1 MANNTSEEI
10 KYRIKRALKTVGK
23 IVVIKML
30 PIILIIVAIIILLS
44 GMTFIDTIDDAERK
58 EGDWSNTPYAASQ
71 YTSDVNIAED
81 GTITTSMTAQEIW
94 DELLKNN
101 SNVTEFLSG
110 PNELLELMN
119 AEIITNYPDTRPD
132 PDEPIDWDKIN
143 KDVNSNETFGIIKFK
158 RAMEDGR
165 DPVTMVYAD
174 PDTFNGWVQEYNAT
188 GSEEAR
194 RNALTHFTIK
204 KNEAAFNTDNSATG
218 SGNTGETTNT
228 VDTGATNAIDE
239 GFSVNTTGGNTV
251 TTGEESE
258 ATNDTNTGS
267 GVSSL
272 SNVLFIG
279 DSITVGLGDSG
290 LIPGAT
296 FMAKVGVSPSY
307 WLENI
312 NSLPLDSDNIQ
323 AVCVMLGVN
332 NTSQT
337 SQMKQLIDE
346 LASRYPGKTIYVQR
360 VLPVTSNYTTI
371 NYNEMNQNISAYNSE
386 IESYC
391 SGKAGVKYIDTSAG
405 YVDTSGAGVN
415 NMFANDGLHP
425 TNYEQLKT
433 NIENAIVNGGSGT
446 SGQAGLN
453 LGTSK
458 YYVVVA
464 TWSET
469 QQIVES
475 NDPSVATVNVTN
487 STMTTQLVNYQ
498 QAVRAYTMPFDYLWS
513 WLVAGRDKNFTLDVA
528 GLVYDSVIEITVHDN
543 VTKVTDTTRYDYEKT
558 VSRQQGDRVIEEQI
572 SYWRKDTI
580 INTTNTLDIR
590 LTKAD
595 VWIVEYTQE
604 FTYQVN
610 DRTETSSGT
619 QPYSGGGTI
628 TSSTVVE
635 GNKYVASPAV
645 IKEKTDPQ
653 DEEDNFV
660 KLLYEYNTVKGN
672 ILSAPDWLF
681 TILENNERTADM
693 VDLTKYLLYKATG
706 TDFGVTSLDL
716 SIFEP
721 GSFNVVTGIGGIFG
735 NTVQEKLWF
744 ALRNVGFSEYAV
756 AGVLGNVHVES
767 GGFDPAAIEGGSGE
781 GIGLIQWSFERRDAL
796 EAYAASKGVSWTD
809 VNTQIEFLI
818 AEMTG
823 EGANGYATYNF
834 IDNKGY
840 TRSDWE
846 NASSP
851 EDAAVAFCWTFERPA
866 GNGLVDRRQYW
877 AREYYN
883 QFHGKQ
889 MSSGSVSSLLQAADS
904 VAQYLV
910 ANNYTYSASDYNDYT
925 FPIANSSRRTLSC
938 SSYVQECLLQAG
950 YTQCAGGEKIWAR
963 TNPALSQKDF
973 NSVGIQ
979 VEIIYDM
986 TQVQPGDIIQYRSDY
1001 HVVIAYSV
1009 SGNNVQVKG
1018 VPEVLNSSGGFN
1030 GRTRTISYF
1039 QQRNAYIVRIIG

>member
-10 KYRIKRALKTVGK
+10 RKRIKMAVKTIGRIMLIK
-23 IVVIKML
+23 IL
-30 PIILIIVAIIILLS
+30 PIIFIILLLVVLLS
-44 GMTFIDTIDDAERK
+44 GMTFLDTIQDAERK

-71 YTSDVNIAED
+71 YTSEVEIAED
-81 GTITTSMTAQEIW
+81 GTITTSMTAQELW

-101 SNVTEFLSG
+101 SNITEFLSG
-110 PNELLELMN
+110 PSELLELMN
-119 AEIITNYPDTRPD
+119 AEIITNYPDTRPE

-143 KDVNSNETFGIIKFK
+143 RDVNSNQTFGIIKFK
-158 RAMEDGR
+158 RAMEDGK
-165 DPVTMVYAD
+165 DPVTMKYAN
-174 PDTFNGWVQEYNAT
+174 PDKFNGWIQEYNAT

-194 RNALTHFTIK
+194 KNALTHFTIK
-204 KNEAAFNTDNSATG
+204 KNEAAFNTNNGTTG
-218 SGNTGETTNT
+218 SGNTEGTTNV
-228 VDTGATNAIDE
+228 VDEQNSANTTIGEDADETETGATE
-239 GFSVNTTGGNTV
+239 
-251 TTGEESE
+251 
-258 ATNDTNTGS
+258 DTNAGS

-279 DSITVGLGDSG
+279 DSITVGLNNSG

-312 NSLPLDSDNIQ
+312 NSLPIDSDNIQ
-323 AVCVMLGVN
+323 AVGVMLGVN

-346 LASRYPGKTIYVQR
+346 LISRYPGKTIYIQR

-371 NYNEMNQNISAYNSE
+371 NYNEMNQNISKYNSE

-391 SGKAGVKYIDTSAG
+391 SGKAGVKFIDTSAG

-433 NIENAIVNGGSGT
+433 NIENAILNGGGGTVSGEY
-446 SGQAGLN
+446 GLN
-453 LGTSK
+453 MGTSK

-513 WLVAGRDKNFTLDVA
+513 WLVTGRDKKFALDVA
-528 GLVYDSVIEITVHDN
+528 SLVYDSEIEVTIHDN
-543 VTKVTDTTRYDYEKT
+543 VTKVTDITRYDYEKT
-558 VSRQQGDRVIEEQI
+558 VTRQQGDKVVEEQV

-604 FTYQVN
+604 FTYQKK
-610 DRTETSSGT
+610 DRQETSSGT

-628 TSSTVVE
+628 TSTTIVE
-635 GNKYVASPAV
+635 GNEYISSPAN
-645 IKEKTDPQ
+645 IREKTNLD
-653 DEEDNFV
+653 DEDENFV
-660 KLLYEYNTVKGN
+660 KLLFNYNEVKNN

-681 TILENNERTADM
+681 NILENNERTADM
-693 VDLTKYLLYKATG
+693 VDLTKYLIYKATG
-706 TDFGVTSLDL
+706 SNFGVTSLDL

-721 GSFNVVTGIGGIFG
+721 GSFNTVANLGGIYG
-735 NTVQEKLWF
+735 STIQEKLWF

-756 AGVLGNVHVES
+756 AGVMGNVHVES
-767 GGFDPAAIEGGSGE
+767 GGFNPSAIEGGSGE
-781 GIGLIQWSFERRDAL
+781 GIGLIQWSFGRRDAL

-834 IDNKGY
+834 QNAHGY
-840 TRSDWE
+840 TREDWE
-846 NASSP
+846 NATSP
-851 EDAAVAFCWTFERPA
+851 EDAAVAFCYTFERPGVLA
-866 GNGLVDRRQYW
+866 LDKRKYW

-889 MSSGSVSSLLQAADS
+889 MSSGSVSSLLQAADA

-925 FPIANSSRRTLSC
+925 FPIANSSKRTLSC

-963 TNPALSQKDF
+963 TNPALSKKDF

-979 VEIIYDM
+979 VELIYDM
-986 TQVQPGDIIQYRSDY
+986 NQVQPGDIIQYRSDY
-1001 HVVIAYSV
+1001 HVVIAYNV

-1039 QQRNAYIVRIIG
+1039 QQRNAYIVRIVG

>member
-10 KYRIKRALKTVGK
+10 KNRIKAAIKTVGRIMFIK
-23 IVVIKML
+23 IL
-30 PIILIIVAIIILLS
+30 PIILVIILLVVLLS
-44 GMTFIDTIDDAERK
+44 GMTFLDTITDAERV

-101 SNVTEFLSG
+101 SNIEEFLDG
-110 PNELLELMN
+110 PEELLELMN

-132 PDEPIDWDKIN
+132 PDEPIKWE
-143 KDVNSNETFGIIKFK
+143 DVNRDVDSNETFGIIKFK
-158 RAMEDGR
+158 RAMEDGG

-194 RNALTHFTIK
+194 RNALTHFTIQ
-204 KNEAAFNTDNSATG
+204 KNEAFNTNNSTTG

-239 GFSVNTTGGNTV
+239 GFSVNNTGSGTETTD
-251 TTGEESE
+251 EESE
-258 ATNDTNTGS
+258 GTENTNTGS

-279 DSITVGLGDSG
+279 DSITVGLRDSG
-290 LIPGAT
+290 LISGAT
-296 FMAKVGVSPSY
+296 FMAQVGVSPSY

-346 LASRYPGKTIYVQR
+346 LVNRYPGKTIYVQR

-371 NYNEMNQNISAYNSE
+371 NYNQMNQNISKYNSE
-386 IESYC
+386 IENYC
-391 SGKAGVKYIDTSAG
+391 SGKAGVQYIDTSAG

-415 NMFANDGLHP
+415 NMFSNDGLHP

-433 NIENAIVNGGSGT
+433 NIENAILNGSSGT
-446 SGQAGLN
+446 GSGQAGLN

-475 NDPSVATVNVTN
+475 NDPSVAKINVTN

-558 VSRQQGDRVIEEQI
+558 VKRQQGDRVIEEQI

-595 VWIVEYTQE
+595 VWIVEYTQK
-604 FTYQVN
+604 FTYQKK
-610 DRTETSSGT
+610 DRQETSSGT
-619 QPYSGGGTI
+619 QPYAGGGTI
-628 TSSTVVE
+628 TSTTVVE
-635 GNKYVASPAV
+635 GNEYISSPAV
-645 IKEKTDPQ
+645 IKEKTNFD
-653 DEEDNFV
+653 DEDENFV
-660 KLLYEYNTVKGN
+660 KLLFNYNEVKNN
-672 ILSAPDWLF
+672 ILSAPDWLI

-693 VDLTKYLLYKATG
+693 VDLTKYLIYKATG
-706 TDFGVTSLDL
+706 TNLGVTSLDL

-721 GSFNVVTGIGGIFG
+721 GSFNVVTGISGIFG

-744 ALRNVGFSEYAV
+744 ALRNLGFSEYAV

-767 GGFDPAAIEGGSGE
+767 AGFDPSAIEGGSGE
-781 GIGLIQWSFERRDAL
+781 GIGLIQWSFGRRDAL

-834 IDNKGY
+834 MDNKGY

-846 NASSP
+846 NATSP

-889 MSSGSVSSLLQAADS
+889 MSSGSVSSLLQAADA

-910 ANNYTYSASDYNDYT
+910 ANNYTYSGANQNKYT
-925 FPIANSSRRTLSC
+925 FPIANSSKRTLSC
-938 SSYVQECLLQAG
+938 ASYLQEFLLQAG
-950 YTQCAGGEKIWAR
+950 YTQCAGSQKIWAR
-963 TNPALSQKDF
+963 KDPALSKKDF

-979 VEIIYDM
+979 VEIIYDI
-986 TQVQPGDIIQYRSDY
+986 TQVQPGDIIQQRNDY
-1001 HVVIAYSV
+1001 HVMIAYNV
-1009 SGNNVQVKG
+1009 SGNNIQVKG

>member
-158 RAMEDGR
+158 RAMEDGG

-194 RNALTHFTIK
+194 RNALTHFTIQ
-204 KNEAAFNTDNSATG
+204 KNEAAFNTDNSTTG
-218 SGNTGETTNT
+218 SGNTGEATNTVDGGTTNT
-228 VDTGATNAIDE
+228 VDE
-239 GFSVNTTGGNTV
+239 GFSVNTTEGNTV
-251 TTGEESE
+251 TTGDESE

-272 SNVLFIG
+272 NNVLFIG
-279 DSITVGLGDSG
+279 DSITVGLRDSG
-290 LIPGAT
+290 LISGAT
-296 FMAKVGVSPSY
+296 FMAQVGVSPSY

-346 LASRYPGKTIYVQR
+346 LVSRYPGKTIYVQR

>member
-1 MANNTSEEI
+1 M
-10 KYRIKRALKTVGK
+10 
-23 IVVIKML
+23 
-30 PIILIIVAIIILLS
+30 
-44 GMTFIDTIDDAERK
+44 
-58 EGDWSNTPYAASQ
+58 
-71 YTSDVNIAED
+71 
-81 GTITTSMTAQEIW
+81 
-94 DELLKNN
+94 
-101 SNVTEFLSG
+101 
-110 PNELLELMN
+110 
-119 AEIITNYPDTRPD
+119 
-132 PDEPIDWDKIN
+132 
-143 KDVNSNETFGIIKFK
+143 
-158 RAMEDGR
+158 
-165 DPVTMVYAD
+165 
-174 PDTFNGWVQEYNAT
+174 
-188 GSEEAR
+188 
-194 RNALTHFTIK
+194 
-204 KNEAAFNTDNSATG
+204 
-218 SGNTGETTNT
+218 
-228 VDTGATNAIDE
+228 
-239 GFSVNTTGGNTV
+239 
-251 TTGEESE
+251 
-258 ATNDTNTGS
+258 
-267 GVSSL
+267 
-272 SNVLFIG
+272 
-279 DSITVGLGDSG
+279 
-290 LIPGAT
+290 
-296 FMAKVGVSPSY
+296 
-307 WLENI
+307 
-312 NSLPLDSDNIQ
+312 
-323 AVCVMLGVN
+323 
-332 NTSQT
+332 
-337 SQMKQLIDE
+337 
-346 LASRYPGKTIYVQR
+346 
-360 VLPVTSNYTTI
+360 
-371 NYNEMNQNISAYNSE
+371 
-386 IESYC
+386 
-391 SGKAGVKYIDTSAG
+391 
-405 YVDTSGAGVN
+405 
-415 NMFANDGLHP
+415 
-425 TNYEQLKT
+425 
-433 NIENAIVNGGSGT
+433 
-446 SGQAGLN
+446 
-453 LGTSK
+453 
-458 YYVVVA
+458 
-464 TWSET
+464 
-469 QQIVES
+469 
-475 NDPSVATVNVTN
+475 
-487 STMTTQLVNYQ
+487 
-498 QAVRAYTMPFDYLWS
+498 
-513 WLVAGRDKNFTLDVA
+513 
-528 GLVYDSVIEITVHDN
+528 
-543 VTKVTDTTRYDYEKT
+543 
-558 VSRQQGDRVIEEQI
+558 
-572 SYWRKDTI
+572 
-580 INTTNTLDIR
+580 
-590 LTKAD
+590 
-595 VWIVEYTQE
+595 
-604 FTYQVN
+604 
-610 DRTETSSGT
+610 
-619 QPYSGGGTI
+619 
-628 TSSTVVE
+628 
-635 GNKYVASPAV
+635 ASPAV
-645 IKEKTDPQ
+645 IKEKTDPN
-653 DEEDNFV
+653 DEEENFV
-660 KLLYEYNTVKGN
+660 TLLRDYTEVRSN
-672 ILSAPDWLF
+672 ITSAPDWLF
-681 TILENNERTADM
+681 TILENNERTVDM

-721 GSFNVVTGIGGIFG
+721 GSFNVVTGISGIFG

>member
-10 KYRIKRALKTVGK
+10 KYRVKRALKTVGK
-23 IVVIKML
+23 VILIKLL
-30 PIILIIVAIIILLS
+30 PIILIILAIIVLLS
-44 GMTFIDTIDDAERK
+44 GMTFLDTIIDAERV

-94 DELLKNN
+94 DELVKNN
-101 SNVTEFLSG
+101 SNVEEFLDG
-110 PNELLELMN
+110 PEELLELMN

-158 RAMEDGR
+158 RAMEDGG

-194 RNALTHFTIK
+194 RNALTHFTIQ
-204 KNEAAFNTDNSATG
+204 KNEAAFNTDNSTTG
-218 SGNTGETTNT
+218 SGNTGEATNTLDTGTTNT
-228 VDTGATNAIDE
+228 VDE

-251 TTGEESE
+251 TTEEESE
-258 ATNDTNTGS
+258 ATNDANTGS

-279 DSITVGLGDSG
+279 DSITVGLRDSG
-290 LIPGAT
+290 LISGAT
-296 FMAKVGVSPSY
+296 FMAQVGVSPSY

-346 LASRYPGKTIYVQR
+346 LVSRYPGKTIYVQR

-513 WLVAGRDKNFTLDVA
+513 WLVAGRDKNFALDVA

-558 VSRQQGDRVIEEQI
+558 VSRQQGDRVIEEQV
-572 SYWRKDTI
+572 SYWREDTI

-645 IKEKTDPQ
+645 IKEKTDPN
-653 DEEDNFV
+653 DEEENFV
-660 KLLYEYNTVKGN
+660 TLLRDYTEVRSN
-672 ILSAPDWLF
+672 ITSAPDWLF
-681 TILENNERTADM
+681 TILENNERTVDM

-721 GSFNVVTGIGGIFG
+721 GSFNVVTGISGIFG

-834 IDNKGY
+834 MDNKGY

-846 NASSP
+846 NATSP